1 MGVMQ
6 SMEPMGFKR
15 PLVRLQS
22 LGPYC
27 TNPNLVMIGEG
38 FGFVFLFDY
47 PNFNAKI
54 NKPVI

>member
-1 MGVMQ
+1 
-6 SMEPMGFKR
+6 MGFKR

-22 LGPYC
+22 LGPYW